1 MTNFFV
7 AGPKFSLNVLRVRLV
22 SNFSRASNFIHFR
35 KSLGF
40 RYFLRIYLNG
50 YNLLRCISFYASCLR
65 GRNFIYFIKSQ
76 GFLYSLRT
84 YLNDYKY
91 LRGFKN
97 MQSGFTLIEML
108 VVMGILTMLGSLAL
122 FVNLDTYYGFMFRSE
137 RDTLISTLQKA
148 RSQSMNNICLGAGCV
163 DGKPHGVHVKKGE
176 YTIFQGGS
184 YAARDTAVDEIIFS
198 QNNAI
203 ELSTT
208 SLEVV
213 FGQLSG
219 DIASVQEIGLFDNAG
234 HHSTTSINT
243 EGRISWTN

>member
-7 AGPKFSLNVLRVRLV
+7 AGPKFLLNVLRVRLV

-35 KSLGF
+35 KSYTNRFLF
-40 RYFLRIYLNG
+40 RSYLVG
-50 YNLLRCISFYASCLR
+50 YVKKAGLAQHHLFVS
-65 GRNFIYFIKSQ
+65 KSEA
-76 GFLYSLRT
+76 
-84 YLNDYKY
+84 
-91 LRGFKN
+91 
-97 MQSGFTLIEML
+97 GFTLIEML

-122 FVNLDTYYGFMFRSE
+122 FVNLDTYYGFMFRGE

-213 FGQLSG
+213 FAQLSG
-219 DIASVQEIGLFDNAG
+219 DTASVQEIGLFDNAG